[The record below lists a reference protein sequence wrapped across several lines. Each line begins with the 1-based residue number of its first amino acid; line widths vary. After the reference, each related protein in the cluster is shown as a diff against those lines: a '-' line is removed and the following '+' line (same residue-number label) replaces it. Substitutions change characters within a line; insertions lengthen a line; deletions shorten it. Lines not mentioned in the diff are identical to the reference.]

1 MMKVLKTDDLK
12 GGGIPSTKIHIKIK
26 TPEDKGI
33 NQWQEL
39 LFTEKTSLLFKHLAF
54 NQVFS

>member
-1 MMKVLKTDDLK
+1 MKVLKTDNLK
-12 GGGIPSTKIHIKIK
+12 GDGTINK
-26 TPEDKGI
+26 DKYKDKDIRGRGD

-39 LFTEKTSLLFKHLAF
+39 LFTEKASLLFKHLAF

>member
-1 MMKVLKTDDLK
+1 MV
-12 GGGIPSTKIHIKIK
+12 PSTKINIKIK
-26 TPEDKGI
+26 TPEDEEI

-39 LFTEKTSLLFKHLAF
+39 LFTEKASLLFKHLAF